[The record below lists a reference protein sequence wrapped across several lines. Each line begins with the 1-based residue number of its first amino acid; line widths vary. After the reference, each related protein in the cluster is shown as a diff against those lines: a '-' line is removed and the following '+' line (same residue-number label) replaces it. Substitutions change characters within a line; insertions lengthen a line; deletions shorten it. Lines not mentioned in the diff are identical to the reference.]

1 MISSRR
7 KRNGEL
13 PSTVLLHSLLGQ
25 PSRPACFAPRADSF
39 HFCRIPPLRR
49 GISPVFSDSRTSG
62 QTRKLIC
69 QINFT
74 RATFRGSAH
83 LIGMSTKTL
92 PVTAASFEK
101 VFAAIAAERTLS
113 CRSRSGKIAKD
124 LTDWREI
131 AWEALRRKKLGD
143 TLRRAI
149 ETLAVKYREVLFLQ
163 DVKNLNTAETA
174 WVLGI
179 AVGAARSRL
188 LKARMQV
195 RDALTSG
202 LLPKVSEKNSD
213 RGTSCS
219 HETPCNFRV
228 PSPQNS
234 FSLA

>member
-1 MISSRR
+1 M
-7 KRNGEL
+7 

-69 QINFT
+69 QIYFMPET
-74 RATFRGSAH
+74 SRGPAH
-83 LIGMSTKTL
+83 PTGMSAKTL
-92 PVTAASFEK
+92 PVTAASFEN
-101 VFAAIAAERTLS
+101 VFAALATKREHTHRRGTTL
-113 CRSRSGKIAKD
+113 A
-124 LTDWREI
+124 DWREI
-131 AWEALRRKKLGD
+131 AWAALDRKTLGD

-149 ETLAVKYREVLFLQ
+149 DALSVPYREVLFLQ
-163 DVKNLNTAETA
+163 DAKNLNTAETA

-179 AVGAARSRL
+179 TVPAARSRL

-219 HETPCNFRV
+219 HETPCNYRV